1 MVKKRELRMLQENN
15 FLQIDTENHRISVVF
30 LSIDFK
36 SLAGEL
42 LFFAENIL
50 LIYYSSDK

>member
-1 MVKKRELRMLQENN
+1 MKT
-15 FLQIDTENHRISVVF
+15 TEFRWFF